1 MPPPGGWG
9 PAHCV
14 FTTTDLAL
22 THMNRCAQI
31 QHRKRSAAT
40 TVLQC
45 IAAFLV
51 GGFWPAPAPAQQV
64 ITLDDAVRL
73 AVASNHD
80 LASSKLEVGRADAR
94 VKEAW
99 GSALP
104 RIDFGGQYTRA
115 LKKPVFF
122 LPDFE
127 NPGSGVVTPI
137 EIGSDHAFDLG
148 FNANQILFNATVF
161 IGVGAASTYSR
172 GARAL
177 FRAKETET
185 VTSARKAFYAVLVA
199 REVKDLVSQTLAN
212 SEENFKT
219 ARVLFEQGL
228 VSEFDKLRAEVAVEN
243 IRPELFDA
251 EKAERLAL
259 NNLRMVIGVPHDRAL
274 EVQGSLQYQPVD
286 TTLVA
291 NAQTMMLESNPT
303 LASVRYQS
311 EINNAIVSAEESYYL
326 PTLSAFGT
334 YSTVAQSNQLNLA
347 QLGFIPSS
355 TVGLSLSL
363 NIFNGLQTAARVE
376 QANLEYRKSQEQLA
390 GVELQLQ
397 TGTEAIL
404 LQLRT
409 AEQRVLSGGR
419 TVEQAEKGYRIANTR
434 YTSGSGTL
442 LETNDALLALA
453 RAKVNRIQAVYDY
466 LAAAADLDGILGR
479 VPPSVAT
486 TLE

>member
-1 MPPPGGWG
+1 MNG
-9 PAHCV
+9 
-14 FTTTDLAL
+14 FTSIQRR
-22 THMNRCAQI
+22 NRA
-31 QHRKRSAAT
+31 SAAA
-40 TVLQC
+40 VLRS
-45 IAAFLV
+45 IAVLAVVL
-51 GGFWPAPAPAQQV
+51 WPAPAPAQKV
-64 ITLDDAVRL
+64 ITLDDAIRL

-80 LASSKLEVGRADAR
+80 LAAAKLEVERSDAR
-94 VKEAW
+94 VQEAW
-99 GSALP
+99 GTALP
-104 RIDFGGQYTRA
+104 HISFGGRYTRA

-148 FNANQILFNATVF
+148 FNANQILFDATVF
-161 IGVGAASTYSR
+161 IGVGAAKTYSR
-172 GARAL
+172 GAREI
-177 FRAKETET
+177 FRAKEAET
-185 VTSARKAFYAVLVA
+185 VTHARKAFYAVLVA
-199 REVKDLVSQTLAN
+199 REVKDLVRQTLTNA
-212 SEENFKT
+212 EENYRT
-219 ARVLFEQGL
+219 ATIMYEQGL

-259 NNLRMVIGVPHDRAL
+259 TNLRMVIGVPYDSPLDVQGAL
-274 EVQGSLQYQPVD
+274 EYRPVD
-286 TTLVA
+286 STLIV
-291 NAQTMMLESNPT
+291 NAQAEMLTSNPT

-311 EINNAIVSAEESYYL
+311 EINDAIVSAELSNYL

-334 YSTVAQSNQLNLA
+334 YQAVAQSNKLNLA
-347 QLGFIPSS
+347 QLDFIPSS
-355 TVGLSLSL
+355 TIGLSLSL

-390 GVELQLQ
+390 GTELRLQ
-397 TGTEAIL
+397 SGTEAII

-419 TVEQAEKGYRIANTR
+419 TAEQAEKGYKIANTR

-442 LETNDALLALA
+442 LEMNDALLAFA

-466 LAAAADLDGILGR
+466 LAAEADLDGILGR
-479 VPPSVAT
+479 VPASVAT

>member
-1 MPPPGGWG
+1 MD
-9 PAHCV
+9 
-14 FTTTDLAL
+14 FAL
-22 THMNRCAQI
+22 THMNRYAPVP
-31 QHRKRSAAT
+31 HRTPVGAT
-40 TVLQC
+40 ILLRCT
-45 IAAFLV
+45 AAFLAV
-51 GGFWPAPAPAQQV
+51 ALWSTSAPAQQV

-80 LASSKLEVGRADAR
+80 LAAAKLEVERADAR

-104 RIDFGGQYTRA
+104 HIEFGGLYTHA

-122 LPDFE
+122 LPDFDD
-127 NPGSGVVTPI
+127 PGSGVVTPI
-137 EIGSDHAFDLG
+137 EIGSDHAFDFGLNG
-148 FNANQILFNATVF
+148 SQILFNATVF
-161 IGVGAASTYSR
+161 IGVGAARTYSL
-172 GARAL
+172 GAREI
-177 FRAKETET
+177 FRAKEAET
-185 VTSARKAFYAVLVA
+185 VTNARKAFYAVLVA
-199 REVKDLVSQTLAN
+199 REVKELVQQTLTN
-212 SEENFKT
+212 SEENFRT
-219 ARVLFEQGL
+219 ATVLFEQGL

-259 NNLRMVIGVPHDRAL
+259 NNLKTVIGVPYDRAL
-274 EVQGSLQYQPVD
+274 EASGALEYQPVD
-286 TTLVA
+286 SALII
-291 NAQTMMLESNPT
+291 NAQSLVLSSNPT
-303 LASVRYQS
+303 LAGARYQS
-311 EINNAIVSAEESYYL
+311 EVTDAIASAEESNYL

-334 YSTVAQSNQLNLA
+334 YSAVAQSNQLNLA
-347 QLGFIPSS
+347 RLGFIPSA
-355 TVGLSLSL
+355 TIGLSLSL

-390 GVELQLQ
+390 GVELHLQ
-397 TGTEAIL
+397 SGTEAIL

-419 TVEQAEKGYRIANTR
+419 TVGQAEKGYRIANTR

-479 VPPSVAT
+479 VPASVAT